1 MDITTSLINAVTD
14 GNPDLETIKSIAG
27 NKGELHSIL
36 QQFDE
41 KDEKAQ
47 LLAAK
52 TYVLQHDLVQCYLF
66 MRSENVTYE
75 SLKTTPSIG
84 KIFVILRK
92 KYTDDELKRYI
103 MKALSKPEKVLKK
116 YESTKEIEK
125 LVAQLLNKDDRK

>member
-92 KYTDDELKRYI
+92 KYTDVELKRYI

>member
-36 QQFDE
+36 KQFDE
-41 KDEKAQ
+41 NDEKAQ

-84 KIFVILRK
+84 KIFVILQK

>member
-1 MDITTSLINAVTD
+1 MDITTALIDAVTD
-14 GNPDLETIKSIAG
+14 QNPNLQAIKKIAG

-36 QQFDE
+36 EQFD
-41 KDEKAQ
+41 KHDKKTQ

-66 MRSENVTYE
+66 MRSEEVTYE

-84 KIFVILRK
+84 KIFMILQKR
-92 KYTDDELKRYI
+92 YTDDELKRYI
-103 MKALSKPEKVLKK
+103 MKALSKSEKVLQQ
-116 YESTKEIEK
+116 YGSTKDIEK